1 MSIVLALGAAAF
13 YGSAD
18 FVGAVAARRNAALS
32 VALGAQLAGLAVLL
46 VRAAS
51 VVLSALGVVF
61 QVALYRYA
69 TDGVAPPQF
78 ATVDLGHAFSP
89 KT

>member
-1 MSIVLALGAAAF
+1 MIANAAIGLIGFAVALFGAALVGAAAITG
-13 YGSAD
+13 YTPAIAT
-18 FVGAVAARRNAALS
+18 AV
-32 VALGAQLAGLAVLL
+32 VVAVLL
-46 VRAAS
+46 VLAAS